1 MKRMIPLLLALV
13 LLTAC
18 GGKNSKKTV
27 DPQEV
32 VDTYLDSQAYT
43 DHLEALDSEIALT
56 MLGVDAE
63 DVTESQVYLSEG
75 ATAEE
80 LTVITAKDAD
90 AAQRVS
96 DALTQHVADQKTAME
111 NYQPGEVDKLDHA
124 VQRTV
129 GNVVI
134 LMVAADWEF
143 AAGVD
148 DLIQ

>member
-1 MKRMIPLLLALV
+1 MKRMIPLLLVFA

-18 GGKNSKKTV
+18 GGKDSEKTV

-56 MLGVDAE
+56 MLGVDTE
-63 DVTESQVYLSEG
+63 DVTDSQVYLSEG

-80 LTVITAKDAD
+80 LTVITAKDVD